1 MRYVAVQLLALL
13 LFSDLISSE
22 LHSASEIPAASQEDE
37 GERGYLADTAS
48 HLGPKDMHL
57 ESTSNAIKS
66 ASSVR
71 AGVLA
76 ATQYRSDKVI
86 RLPYVIRRRG
96 FRRRERPRIIYL

>member
-13 LFSDLISSE
+13 LFSHLISSE
-22 LHSASEIPAASQEDE
+22 LHPAAEIPAVSKEDE
-37 GERGYLADTAS
+37 AEQGYLADAAS
-48 HLGPKDMHL
+48 HLGAEDRQF
-57 ESTSNAIKS
+57 EGTSNAMRS

-76 ATQYRSDKVI
+76 ATQYRSDKII

-96 FRRRERPRIIYL
+96 FRRRQRPRIIYL

>member
-22 LHSASEIPAASQEDE
+22 LHPASEIPAVSQEDE
-37 GERGYLADTAS
+37 VDEGYLADAAS
-48 HLGPKDMHL
+48 HLGAKDMHL

-71 AGVLA
+71 AGILA
-76 ATQYRSDKVI
+76 ATQYRSDKII